1 MENAVHKALLIRSA
15 VFEVFLSLFC
25 KFLDCNFRLCWCLFF
40 FRVFMIG
47 FLGSGFCIRDLRN
60 ESASS

>member
-1 MENAVHKALLIRSA
+1 MENAVQKALLIRSA

-40 FRVFMIG
+40 SRLYDWI
-47 FLGSGFCIRDLRN
+47 LGSGFCIRDLRI